1 MTPEP
6 NIIPLPTSKSKVRQ
20 ILSRSLAVLSIIS
33 FLAGF
38 GLIGWYFYSEH
49 SENQETIRQ
58 AQVAES
64 KINEQLSKLPA
75 PKPGE
80 NTGSL
85 VPTDLTLPTVT
96 SDGAI
101 AVTSESNP
109 SSQGGQSNQVP
120 TTDSLLRGLIIIER
134 FNTRV
139 AVYET
144 MDLSVLKYGMGHYPQ
159 GGWPGSNKQIFLAGH
174 NNREM
179 RVLKDI
185 KKGDKITFKSSLGQ
199 KDYYVDRTKIVNEND
214 GGVVKSENL
223 EKDELVLM
231 TCWPFNSLGNE
242 KERFLVYAY

>member
-1 MTPEP
+1 MTIQP
-6 NIIPLPTSKSKVRQ
+6 KYRQ
-20 ILSRSLAVLSIIS
+20 ILSRVLSVLSIIS
-33 FLAGF
+33 FLAGL

-64 KINEQLSKLPA
+64 KINEQLAKLPA

-80 NTGSL
+80 NIGSL
-85 VPTDLTLPTVT
+85 VPSDLALPAVT

-101 AVTSESNP
+101 AVTSESNVP
-109 SSQGGQSNQVP
+109 GSQGGQVNQGQVP
-120 TTDSLLRGLIIIER
+120 STDSLLRGLIIIER

-214 GGVVKSENL
+214 GGVVKSDAL

>member
-1 MTPEP
+1 MTIQP
-6 NIIPLPTSKSKVRQ
+6 KYRQ
-20 ILSRSLAVLSIIS
+20 ILSRVLSVLSIIS
-33 FLAGF
+33 FLAGL

-64 KINEQLSKLPA
+64 KINEQLAKLPA

-80 NTGSL
+80 NIGSL
-85 VPTDLTLPTVT
+85 VPSDLALPAVT

-101 AVTSESNP
+101 AVTSESNV
-109 SSQGGQSNQVP
+109 SQGGQVNQGQVP
-120 TTDSLLRGLIIIER
+120 STDSLLRGLIIIER

-214 GGVVKSENL
+214 GGVVKSDAL

>member
-1 MTPEP
+1 MTIQP
-6 NIIPLPTSKSKVRQ
+6 KYRQ
-20 ILSRSLAVLSIIS
+20 ILSRVLSVLSIIS
-33 FLAGF
+33 FLAGL

-64 KINEQLSKLPA
+64 KINEQLAKLPA

-80 NTGSL
+80 NIGSL
-85 VPTDLTLPTVT
+85 VPTDLTLPAVT

-101 AVTSESNP
+101 AVTSESNV
-109 SSQGGQSNQVP
+109 SQGGQVNQGQVP
-120 TTDSLLRGLIIIER
+120 STDSLLRGLIIIER

-214 GGVVKSENL
+214 GGVVKSEVL